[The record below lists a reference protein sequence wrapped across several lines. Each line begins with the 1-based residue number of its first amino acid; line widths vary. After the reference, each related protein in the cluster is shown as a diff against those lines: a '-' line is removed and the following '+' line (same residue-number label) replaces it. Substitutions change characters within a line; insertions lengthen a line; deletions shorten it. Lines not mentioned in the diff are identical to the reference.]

1 MAIAAAGMMATTAM
15 QLAIDA
21 FGPIADAIGSR
32 TSKIEWRENL
42 SIEDIVHELDMSHW
56 IGQGLAVALNGERC
70 PIDVHCQQGDEVALL
85 PPVSGG

>member
-1 MAIAAAGMMATTAM
+1 MSSGYVRI
-15 QLAIDA
+15 LA
-21 FGPIADAIGSR
+21 FGPIAEAIGSR

-42 SIEDIVHELDMSHW
+42 SIEDIVHELEMSHW
-56 IGQGLAVALNGERC
+56 VGQGLAVALNGERC